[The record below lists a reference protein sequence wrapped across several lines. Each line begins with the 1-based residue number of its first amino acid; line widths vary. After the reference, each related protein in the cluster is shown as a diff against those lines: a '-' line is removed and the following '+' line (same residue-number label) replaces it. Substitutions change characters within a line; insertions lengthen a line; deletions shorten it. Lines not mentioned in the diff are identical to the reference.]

1 MNTIKLAG
9 SMIFSVLIFSLPLY
23 GQADL
28 GYSWDSV
35 KIGGGG
41 YITGM
46 KVHPNNPD
54 VIYLR
59 TDVGGAYRWNA
70 AEQEMEQIV
79 NLRNENYQGVA
90 GIALHPG
97 NEDLVYLAVDRQ
109 NDAANSAILKSTDRG
124 TTWTEIPTDN
134 FKFGANGGRV
144 NTDSEDRDREGSPIA
159 VNPNDQN
166 ELWVGSRG
174 RGLWRLNGT
183 TSWTRVAEATI
194 ADNNL
199 EQSVRNILYHPT
211 DPNFLY
217 VGHFGQGI
225 YRSSNGGQTFQLING
240 NTNAVTDVSDLS
252 FSKNGTK
259 LYAACRNQGVF
270 RLDTPTTS
278 TFWTDTNPRDSDIN
292 FGFLTVTASPHDDNL
307 VLANPAS
314 TGGFNFPRLLVSYD
328 SGENWARINNVTIT
342 SSFLWNQGD
351 SEGQHCSQLTFDPT
365 DPNKLYYTAFSGIWH
380 TADFQAAEVNWRNDM
395 ASGHEEIVNTGLI
408 AYPPN
413 NNGNTIGVN
422 SADHAGWTLGDLQA
436 FPAQDI
442 RDLVTSD
449 GPFIKGAG
457 TAVCE
462 LQPENIV
469 VSSTVNWVGSNGF
482 LLASNNGGQTFNP
495 LSGYTPSWGK
505 AVLAIAQNDP
515 SNIVA
520 VNQDGIKFSTNGGD
534 TFQSATGANGIT
546 IANNVFFRFRPLT
559 ADAGTNNTFYLY
571 DRSSGQIHRSINS
584 GQSWTQRG
592 TITNFTLSNES
603 GQSTRLLSAFG
614 QTGHLWINH
623 HSQGIRRSTNGG
635 TTWTAIPDVT
645 NAIAMAIGKEES
657 AGDYATLYFYGR
669 LSGDNEDWFY
679 RSTNEGASWDRVF
692 HESNLFV
699 GTAARHLAADRDEFG
714 KFYVGT
720 SGFGVW
726 SATAVAP
733 SVTLGDVN
741 RDGFVDFSDISPFIV
756 LITNGNFQAEA
767 DTNQDGA
774 INFLDI
780 SPFIALLTG
789 V

>member
-9 SMIFSVLIFSLPLY
+9 STIFSLLIFSLPLF
-23 GQADL
+23 GQDL

-46 KVHPNNPD
+46 KVHPRNSD

-70 AEQEMEQIV
+70 TEQEMEQIV
-79 NLRNENYQGVA
+79 TLRNANYQGVA

-97 NEDLVYLAVDRQ
+97 NENLVYLAVDRQ
-109 NDAANSAILKSTDRG
+109 NDATSSAILKSTDRG

-144 NTDSEDRDREGSPIA
+144 NTNSEDRDREGSPLA
-159 VNPNDQN
+159 VNPNNEN

-174 RGLWRLNGT
+174 KGLWRLNGT
-183 TSWTRVAEATI
+183 TWTRVAAGTI
-194 ADNNL
+194 PDNDL
-199 EQSVRNILYHPT
+199 EQSIRNILFHPT
-211 DPNFLY
+211 DSNFLY

-225 YRSSNGGQTFQLING
+225 YRSSNGGQAFQLING

-270 RLDTPTTS
+270 RLDNPTTNTS
-278 TFWTDTNPRDSDIN
+278 WTNTNPRDSDIN
-292 FGFLTVTASPHDDNL
+292 FGFLTVTASPHDDDL

-314 TGGFNFPRLLVSYD
+314 TGGFNFQRLLVSYD
-328 SGENWARINNVTIT
+328 SGESWARINNVTIT

-351 SEGQHCSQLTFDPT
+351 SEGQHCSQLTFDPS
-365 DPNKLYYTAFSGIWH
+365 DPNKLYYTGFSGLWH
-380 TADFQAAEVNWRNDM
+380 TADFQAAEVQWRNDM
-395 ASGHEEIVNTGLI
+395 ASGHEEIVNTGLV

-413 NNGNTIGVN
+413 NDGNTIGVN

-436 FPAQDI
+436 FPMQDI
-442 RDLVTSD
+442 GDLVTPAGS
-449 GPFIKGAG
+449 FIKGAG

-469 VSSTVNWVGSNGF
+469 VSSTVNWEGSNGF
-482 LLASNNGGQTFNP
+482 LLASNNGGQDFSP

-505 AVLAIAQNDP
+505 AILAIAQDDP

-520 VNQDGIKFSTNGGD
+520 VNQEGVKYSTNGGN
-534 TFQSATGANGIT
+534 TFQSAAGVNGIA
-546 IANNVFFRFRPLT
+546 IANNVFFQFRPLT
-559 ADAGTNNTFYLY
+559 ADAGANNTFYLY
-571 DRSSGQIHRSINS
+571 DRSSGQVHRSINS
-584 GQSWTQRG
+584 GQNWTQRG
-592 TITNFTLSNES
+592 VITGFTLSNES

-614 QTGHLWINH
+614 WAGHLWINH
-623 HSQGIRRSTNGG
+623 HSKGIRRSTDGG
-635 TTWTAIPDVT
+635 ATWTTIPNVI
-645 NAIAMAIGKEES
+645 NAIAMSIGKEES
-657 AGDYATLYFYGR
+657 AGDYPTLYFYGR
-669 LSGDNEDWFY
+669 LSGDIEDWFY

-692 HESNLFV
+692 HENNLYL
-699 GTAARHLAADRDEFG
+699 GAATRHLIADRDEFG

-726 SATAVAP
+726 SATAVTSQP
-733 SVTLGDVN
+733 SCLLGDVN
-741 RDGFVDFSDISPFIV
+741 RDGVVNFSDIGPFIS
-756 LITNGNFQAEA
+756 LLALREFSCEA
-767 DTNQDGA
+767 DAD
-774 INFLDI
+774 INGVVDFGDI
-780 SPFIALLTG
+780 GPFIAILAG
-789 V
+789 